1 VKSSPSSFPADAPRP
16 APERSGTRRPVGGV
30 IDDCSE
36 ADAEAATQL
45 EGAIASNEDQHA

>member
-1 VKSSPSSFPADAPRP
+1 VKSSPSSFPVDAPRP
-16 APERSGTRRPVGGV
+16 APDRSGTRRPLGGV
-30 IDDCSE
+30 IGDCAE